1 MSLAVRWQPASGGPT
16 RRELAPSFS
25 IEKVQKARVAER
37 VRVRD
42 KLRKKISWATPENV
56 DGPDGRLRPSANAL
70 MDAWMDDGAAC
81 EACEP
86 QVASAAIEQ
95 KMTCKYMRVSQQ
107 QRRQEQGRES
117 V

>member
-56 DGPDGRLRPSANAL
+56 DGPDGRLGPSANATSH
-70 MDAWMDDGAAC
+70 ASHAAPSSIQ
-81 EACEP
+81 ASIS
-86 QVASAAIEQ
+86 VSAAIEQ
-95 KMTCKYMRVSQQ
+95 KITCKYMRVSQQ
-107 QRRQEQGRES
+107 QRRQEQGQES